1 MTDISE
7 EIPFD
12 APANWM
18 WVRLSSVA
26 NLYTGNS
33 ISETEKKHKYTE
45 VEGVE
50 YIGTK
55 DVRFDHKVQYSNGVN
70 IPSQYISLFKI
81 APRDS
86 VLLCI
91 EGGSA
96 GKKVAIIDRDVCFGN
111 KLCCLSPYD
120 TTLSKYVFYYLQ
132 SPLFFD
138 SFRGNIA
145 GIIGGVSVNTLKT
158 LIMPLPPTLEQKRIV
173 QSIDELFEQL

>member
-96 GKKVAIIDRDVCFGN
+96 GKKVAIIDRDVCFGH
-111 KLCCLSPYD
+111 
-120 TTLSKYVFYYLQ
+120 
-132 SPLFFD
+132 
-138 SFRGNIA
+138 
-145 GIIGGVSVNTLKT
+145 
-158 LIMPLPPTLEQKRIV
+158 
-173 QSIDELFEQL
+173 